1 MTDQTPPAETRF
13 AWSDALAAE
22 LRRVGK
28 LVELDPGQCLF
39 RKGDA
44 ADAVYVLVDGT
55 LEVVDQRGGG
65 EERPVRPVEPG
76 GYVGRS
82 ALLPGGTRTA
92 TVRARQTSRLVRV
105 SREDLP
111 ALEASHRG
119 IRHLLAELARR
130 RMPSLRLA
138 TFPMFEGF
146 GPELLAELERCF
158 EWMIV
163 PGGSCLFRKGDPP
176 DALYLVVHGRLR
188 VLLDDAGGTG
198 RSGEVGP
205 GEVVGEMALVTGEH
219 RSSDV
224 WALRDSEL
232 LKLGREDFDRILA
245 RHPAMYRPLLRAVVS
260 RLRHDRAADHG
271 SWSRDRT
278 LALVPLG
285 RRAVEAEL
293 VGALT
298 AALRRYGLVLH
309 LNRERFDAVHGA
321 GAADLHQRDRRF
333 IDSSEWL
340 NRQEENHAC
349 VLYEADPEP
358 SEWTLKCLRQA
369 DHLLLVG
376 HAEELAEVGPNANL
390 VDREGTSGASR
401 PTSLLLLHRRRDR
414 ELEGTA
420 AWLDR
425 FRLSSHHH
433 LALDEPK
440 TADRVG
446 RILAGRSVGLVLGGG
461 GARGFAHIG
470 VLRALEERGIP
481 VDHVGGASTGAVIG
495 SLWAAGSSVDEIVDL
510 NEAAFVRSGLHRAF
524 TFPLVS
530 ILAGEVP
537 ARHLDAR
544 FGSRR
549 IEDLWT
555 DFFCVSANLTRAE
568 TRVHRRGVIA
578 DAVLASVAMPGLF
591 PPVFE
596 EGDVLVDG
604 GLANNL
610 PVDVMRE
617 RCRGTVIASD
627 PSPGIPLVAD
637 RTLVRCPPALRLVAD
652 RLLRRRRFKD
662 LPRLGDIVR
671 RTVEYGSI
679 VHKNRLRRQATLYL
693 TPPVV
698 DIALLDG
705 VRIREITA
713 IGYEY
718 AMRELEGF
726 ELG

>member
-1 MTDQTPPAETRF
+1 VDEKAPLPAPGFR
-13 AWSDALAAE
+13 WSDRLSAE
-22 LRRVGK
+22 LQRVGR
-28 LVELDPGQCLF
+28 LVDLAPGQCLF
-39 RKGDA
+39 RKGEA
-44 ADAVYVLVDGT
+44 ADALYLLVEGV
-55 LEVVDQRGGG
+55 LEVETEGKRREDRSPQVIETGAFL
-65 EERPVRPVEPG
+65 
-76 GYVGRS
+76 GRS
-82 ALLPGGTRTA
+82 ALLPSASRTA
-92 TVRARQTSRLVRV
+92 TVRAVKRCRLLQVL
-105 SREDLP
+105 REHLP

-119 IRHLLAELARR
+119 IRHLLAELARW

-138 TFPMFEGF
+138 TAEMFEGF

-176 DALYLVVHGRLR
+176 EALYLVVHGRLR
-188 VLLDDAGGTG
+188 LLLDNAGGTG
-198 RSGEVGP
+198 RSHEVGP
-205 GEVVGEMALVTGEH
+205 GEVVGEMALVTGERH
-219 RSSDV
+219 SDELQ
-224 WALRDSEL
+224 ALRDSEV

-245 RHPAMYRPLLRAVVS
+245 RHPSMYRPLLRAVVT
-260 RLRHDRAADHG
+260 RLRHDRAADLG

-285 RRAVEAEL
+285 RRAVEAGL
-293 VGALT
+293 VGAMT
-298 AALRRYGLVLH
+298 SALRRYGLVLH
-309 LNRERFDAVHGA
+309 LNRARFDAVHGA
-321 GAADLHQRDRRF
+321 GAADVQQRDRRF
-333 IDSSEWL
+333 IELSEWL
-340 NRQEENHAC
+340 NRQEGNHAC
-349 VLYEADPEP
+349 VFYEADPEP

-376 HAEELAEVGPNANL
+376 QADELPEVGPNAAL
-390 VDREGTSGASR
+390 VDREGTSNASR
-401 PTSLLLLHRRRDR
+401 PTSLLLLHRRRDQN
-414 ELEGTA
+414 LEGTA
-420 AWLDR
+420 PWLDR
-425 FRLSSHHH
+425 FQPSSHHH
-433 LALDEPK
+433 VALDDPRTVERL
-440 TADRVG
+440 ARV
-446 RILAGRSVGLVLGGG
+446 LAGRSVGLVLGGG

-481 VDHVGGASTGAVIG
+481 VDHLGGTSAGAVVG
-495 SLWAAGSSVDEIVDL
+495 SLYAAGSTVEEIIAL
-510 NEAAFVRSGLHRAF
+510 NEAAFVRSGMHHALNW
-524 TFPLVS
+524 PVVS
-530 ILAGEVP
+530 ILSGQVP

-544 FGSRR
+544 FGSRL

-568 TRVHRRGVIA
+568 TRVHRRGAIA

-596 EGDVLVDG
+596 NGDVLVDG

-627 PSPGIPLVAD
+627 PSPGVPLVAD

-652 RLLRRRRFKD
+652 RLLRRRRFED
-662 LPRLGDIVR
+662 LPRLGEIIR
-671 RTVEYGSI
+671 RTVEYGSV
-679 VHKNRLRRQATLYL
+679 VHKSRLRSQASLYL

-698 DIALLDG
+698 DVALLDG
-705 VRIREITA
+705 IRVREIAA

-726 ELG
+726 EVC